1 MEIKEVILDAWVPGK
16 RKMKKTKEKWYAVKF
31 GDREFYMPEEIKDR
45 FVSKIYH
52 GSTFSL
58 YFDGNKF
65 FTDDKYHIPAGS
77 KDIKWHKFIVLHESV
92 ELFKPEN
99 LTLLAKDNEL
109 VLFLINNDKDT
120 IIYKQGNKYRIV
132 DYPSMTIQFETGK
145 PVNEETYNLLKRL
158 HKYNDNAKY
167 IKTDVPVAFTG
178 GREFTNIRILD
189 YDDVKVHTIEETE
202 EYRTIAIE
210 NAELVSIGEDYVAI
224 KGNGTYIVT
233 NNSQLPIKVEE
244 RTFKT
249 KEFLNKPVEL
259 GYWLISLQI

>member
-1 MEIKEVILDAWVPGK
+1 MEVREVVLDAWVPGK
-16 RKMKKTKEKWYAVKF
+16 RKMKKTKEKWYSVKF
-31 GDREFYMPEEIKDR
+31 GDREFYMPEVIKDR
-45 FVSKIYH
+45 FVSKIYN

-132 DYPSMTIQFETGK
+132 DYPSMTIQFETEK

-167 IKTDVPVAFTG
+167 IKTNVPVAFTG

-189 YDDVKVHTIEETE
+189 YDNVKVYTTEETE

-244 RTFKT
+244 RTLKT

-259 GYWLISLQI
+259 VY